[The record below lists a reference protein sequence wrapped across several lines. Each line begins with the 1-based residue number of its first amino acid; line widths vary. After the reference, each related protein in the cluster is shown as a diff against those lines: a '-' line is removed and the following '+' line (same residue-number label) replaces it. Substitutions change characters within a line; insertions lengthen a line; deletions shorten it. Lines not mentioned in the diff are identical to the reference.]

1 MSSSK
6 SLSTISFPKP
16 WSAPAGSGIS
26 CSPVSGSPKLASGGT
41 EAWNCHQFHG
51 ATEFFADF
59 GVYDVK
65 ITVPQF
71 EVVGAT
77 GLEVDNVDNPD
88 GTRSVTYHADD
99 VHDFAWTASP
109 HYRCT
114 KTRLSAAWVP

>member
-1 MSSSK
+1 VVPQSWR
-6 SLSTISFPKP
+6 LVH
-16 WSAPAGSGIS
+16 G
-26 CSPVSGSPKLASGGT
+26 
-41 EAWNCHQFHG
+41 AWNCHQFHG

-88 GTRSVTYHADD
+88 GTRSVTYHARRR
-99 VHDFAWTASP
+99 A
-109 HYRCT
+109 
-114 KTRLSAAWVP
+114 